1 MANGLQRLADF
12 GQSVWYDNISRAVL
26 ENGSL
31 ASLVVAG
38 EVHGVTSNPAI
49 FEKAIGGGSDYDA
62 DIRRLWAEGKRG
74 EPLYEALAIGDIVA
88 GADVLR
94 PVFDRTGGADGY
106 ISLEVSPGLA
116 DDTAG
121 TIAEALRLRG
131 LLPRPNIMIK
141 IPATPAGWPAIE
153 ECTAQGLCINVT
165 MMFALQHYDRVADA
179 YMRGLERRLAKG
191 LPLERIRGV
200 ASVFVSR
207 FDVLVD
213 RLLEAKVQA
222 AGSAAERERLAGLLG
237 KSALANAKLTY
248 ERFRQTFNGPRWAHL
263 AAAGANLQRP
273 LWAST
278 STKNPAYRDVL
289 YAEQL
294 IGPDTVDTMPPQT
307 IDAFRDHGEVAR
319 TVDTGLPEARRVV
332 AELDAVGIDLERVGA
347 QLQAE
352 GVAAFSTAFEKML
365 RELQQKAERLDGT
378 PPGAGRGGRAGTGV
392 AAGGGRETAG

>member
-1 MANGLQRLADF
+1 MPNPLQRLADF

-26 ENGSL
+26 QDGSL
-31 ASLVVAG
+31 AALVAAG

-49 FEKAIGGGSDYDA
+49 FEKAIGGGAEYDA
-62 DIRRLWAEGKRG
+62 DIRRHKADGRG
-74 EPLYEALAIGDIVA
+74 RDATYEALAISDILA

-94 PVFDRTGGADGY
+94 PVFDRTAGADGY
-106 ISLEVSPGLA
+106 ISLEVAPGLA
-116 DDTAG
+116 ADTAG
-121 TIAEALRLRG
+121 TIADALRLRG

-153 ECTAQGLCINVT
+153 AATAEGLCINVT
-165 MMFALQHYDRVADA
+165 MMFALSHYARVADS

-191 LPLERIRGV
+191 QDIRGIHSV

-207 FDVLVD
+207 FDVLID
-213 RLLEAKVQA
+213 RVLEQKIAA
-222 AGSAAERERLAGLLG
+222 AGTESERGRLQALLG
-237 KSALANAKLTY
+237 RSALANAKLTY
-248 ERFRQTFNGPRWAHL
+248 ARFRETFAGPRWGKL

-307 IDAFRDHGEVAR
+307 IAAFRDHGAVAR
-319 TVDTGLPEARRVV
+319 TVDAGLPEARQTI
-332 AELDAVGIDLERVGA
+332 AELQAVGIDLEDVGVR
-347 QLQAE
+347 LQND
-352 GVAAFSTAFEKML
+352 GVAAFATAFEKML
-365 RELQQKAERLDGT
+365 QELDTKA
-378 PPGAGRGGRAGTGV
+378 RGL
-392 AAGGGRETAG
+392 